1 MGAVAPVIHIQ
12 PVEAWGYYIKNQE
25 RLEEELVEIASNEET
40 KTSVYMTDEDGT
52 PYLYVYRNDK
62 KIFQSECST
71 IYTTERNLRMIYA
84 KYLTP
89 LRVVVG
95 GKTEDEDD
103 DSPYN
108 DDEFPLAE
116 GDDDNVPM
124 PDATDDEDDDTP
136 PISELDAMSD
146 AEFQDMIDERE
157 DVIYAAVQDLIAV
170 LTEDEVSAMEFS
182 GEDDDS
188 VDAVVDHI
196 VEYLAIKCG
205 LRIRRPMTVVDD
217 ESGLHVRTEYPY
229 EEFDFSEDELHG

>member
-95 GKTEDEDD
+95 GKTDDEED

-124 PDATDDEDDDTP
+124 PDATDDEDDDA

-157 DVIYAAVQDLIAV
+157 DVIYAAIQDLIAV
-170 LTEDEVSAMEFS
+170 LTEDDVCALEFS

-188 VDAVVDHI
+188 VDNIVDHI

-205 LRIRRPMTVVDD
+205 LRIRRPMNVIND

-229 EEFDFSEDELHG
+229 EEFDFSEEELHG

>member
-62 KIFQSECST
+62 KIFQSECAT

-95 GKTEDEDD
+95 GKTDDEE

-124 PDATDDEDDDTP
+124 PDATDDEDDDA

-157 DVIYAAVQDLIAV
+157 DVIYAAIQDLIAV
-170 LTEDEVSAMEFS
+170 LTEDDVCALEFS

-188 VDAVVDHI
+188 VDNIVDHI

-205 LRIRRPMTVVDD
+205 LRIRRPMNVIDD
-217 ESGLHVRTEYPY
+217 ESGLRVRTEYPY
-229 EEFDFSEDELHG
+229 EEFDFSEEELHG

>member
-62 KIFQSECST
+62 KIFQSECAT

-84 KYLTP
+84 KYLSP

-95 GKTEDEDD
+95 GKTDDEDD

-124 PDATDDEDDDTP
+124 PDADGDEDDDT

-146 AEFQDMIDERE
+146 AEFQDMID
-157 DVIYAAVQDLIAV
+157 
-170 LTEDEVSAMEFS
+170 
-182 GEDDDS
+182 
-188 VDAVVDHI
+188 
-196 VEYLAIKCG
+196 
-205 LRIRRPMTVVDD
+205 
-217 ESGLHVRTEYPY
+217 
-229 EEFDFSEDELHG
+229 

>member
-62 KIFQSECST
+62 KIFQSECAT

-95 GKTEDEDD
+95 GKTDDEE

-124 PDATDDEDDDTP
+124 PDATDDEDDDA

-157 DVIYAAVQDLIAV
+157 DVIYAAIQDLIAV
-170 LTEDEVSAMEFS
+170 LTEDDVCALEFS

-188 VDAVVDHI
+188 IDNIVDHI

-205 LRIRRPMTVVDD
+205 LRIRRPMNVIDD
-217 ESGLHVRTEYPY
+217 ESGLRVRAEYPY
-229 EEFDFSEDELHG
+229 EEFDFSEEELHG

>member
-95 GKTEDEDD
+95 GKTDDEEDD
-103 DSPYN
+103 S
-108 DDEFPLAE
+108 
-116 GDDDNVPM
+116 
-124 PDATDDEDDDTP
+124 TDDEDDDA

-157 DVIYAAVQDLIAV
+157 DVIYAAIQDLIAV
-170 LTEDEVSAMEFS
+170 LTEDDVCALEFS

-188 VDAVVDHI
+188 VDNIVDHI

-205 LRIRRPMTVVDD
+205 LRIRRPMNVIDD

-229 EEFDFSEDELHG
+229 EEFDFSEEELHG

>member
-52 PYLYVYRNDK
+52 LYLYVYRNDK

-71 IYTTERNLRMIYA
+71 IYTTERNMRMIYA

-89 LRVVVG
+89 LVVVG
-95 GKTEDEDD
+95 GKVEDD
-103 DSPYN
+103 DSPY
-108 DDEFPLAE
+108 DDADFPLEDA
-116 GDDDNVPM
+116 DDNAAM
-124 PDATDDEDDDTP
+124 SDTDEDDDDSP
-136 PISELDAMSD
+136 VSDLDAMSD
-146 AEFQDMIDERE
+146 AEFQNMIDERE
-157 DVIYAAVQDLIAV
+157 DAIYTAIQDLIAV
-170 LTEDEVSAMEFS
+170 LTEDEVSALEFS

-188 VDAVVDHI
+188 VDNIVDHI

-205 LRIRRPMTVVDD
+205 LRIRRPMNVVDD

-229 EEFDFSEDELHG
+229 EEFDFSEEELHG

>member
-12 PVEAWGYYIKNQE
+12 PVEAWGYYIKNQK
-25 RLEEELVEIASNEET
+25 RLEEELVEIASNDET

-95 GKTEDEDD
+95 GKTDDEED

-116 GDDDNVPM
+116 GDDDNVPR
-124 PDATDDEDDDTP
+124 PDATDDEDDDA

-157 DVIYAAVQDLIAV
+157 DVIYAA
-170 LTEDEVSAMEFS
+170 
-182 GEDDDS
+182 
-188 VDAVVDHI
+188 
-196 VEYLAIKCG
+196 
-205 LRIRRPMTVVDD
+205 IRT
-217 ESGLHVRTEYPY
+217 
-229 EEFDFSEDELHG
+229 